1 MGDHAAGRREGLTD
15 DTESGDDA
23 QRLEFGRRLFA
34 QECRFTA
41 GAMTLD
47 ALPAPDLPEI
57 AFAGRSNVGKSSLVN
72 ALTGRKTLARVSQT
86 PGRTQQI
93 NFFDLGGRLVLVDL
107 PGYGYSQAGKA
118 KAALWSETVR
128 RFLKG
133 RPTLRRV
140 CLLIDS
146 RHGPNPHDRDTMD
159 ALDEAAVNYQIVL
172 TKTDKVKP
180 AALARGQADLAREI
194 AKHVAAHP
202 TIMPTSA
209 QEGLGIF
216 ELRAELAAL
225 ATGSPFG

>member
-1 MGDHAAGRREGLTD
+1 MGHHAPGRREGLTR
-15 DTESGDDA
+15 EEQA
-23 QRLEFGRRLFA
+23 ERLEFGRRLFA

-47 ALPAPDLPEI
+47 ALPGPDLPEV

-93 NFFDLGGRLVLVDL
+93 NFFELGGRLVLVDL

-128 RFLKG
+128 KFLKG

-146 RHGPNPHDRDTMD
+146 RHGPNAHDRDTMS
-159 ALDEAAVNYQIVL
+159 ALDEAAVNYQVVL
-172 TKTDKVKP
+172 TKIDKTKP
-180 AALARGQADLAREI
+180 AELERGKAALAQEL

-202 TIMPTSA
+202 LIMPTSS
-209 QEGLGIF
+209 QEGIGIA

-225 ATGSPFG
+225 AVDSPFG